1 MQIGHKIRP
10 SLIDLGAPEKKGKKD
25 YMNVIDKL
33 WKKNP
38 YKRNLTCFERKVH
51 FIIHLLHNKF

>member
-33 WKKNP
+33 
-38 YKRNLTCFERKVH
+38 
-51 FIIHLLHNKF
+51 